1 MNKIIKNAKL
11 RLVKDLN
18 ANPSKVLWE
27 RTQNMN
33 RIIQNPMK
41 VGSLKLSFFVK

>member
-11 RLVKDLN
+11 RLVNDLKN
-18 ANPSKVLWE
+18 NTSKVLWE

-41 VGSLKLSFFVK
+41 VGNLKVSFL